1 MLLIR
6 RPKDACEAK
15 LFIQN
20 AHADTKK
27 HVDEAAL
34 PHYSKFWKGLSVLLE
49 TGIFIEMHEIVS
61 HNLFSQLVVNRG
73 TPIFER
79 TIRDHASF
87 ETIVTK
93 QLAHRK
99 YAKRAKKYD
108 DFVANVLSK
117 SRACI
122 DRKEVKDD
130 LRKMAQECNDAFSN
144 DEVVECIRILYISMK
159 SFRRMVKLLSS
170 RMDRTFL
177 QYDTFASNE
186 AMQECEAQ
194 QIMSMVASDI

>member
-15 LFIQN
+15 LFIRN
-20 AHADTKK
+20 AHTDTKN
-27 HVDEAAL
+27 HVDEAAF

-49 TGIFIEMHEIVS
+49 TGIFKKMDVIVS
-61 HNLFSQLVVNRG
+61 HNVFSQLVVNRG

-79 TIRDHASF
+79 TIRDHSAF
-87 ETIVTK
+87 ETTVNQ

-99 YAKRAKKYD
+99 CSKRTKKYN

-117 SRACI
+117 SRACL
-122 DRKEVKDD
+122 DREEVKDD
-130 LRKMAQECNDAFSN
+130 LRSMAQECNDAFSH
-144 DEVVECIRILYISMK
+144 DEVVDCIRILYISMK
-159 SFRRMVKLLSS
+159 SFRRMVKLLNS

-186 AMQECEAQ
+186 AMQEGEAH
-194 QIMSMVASDI
+194 QIISMVA